1 MSFSKYFTLEELSAS
16 ATARAAGIDNTPP
29 PVAVCNLQKLCIRTL
44 DPLRKAIG
52 MPLNVTSGYR
62 SEALNKAVRGVP
74 NSQHIEGKAADI
86 TAGSSVLN
94 RVIFEKIRDGGIK
107 IPFDQLICEPKAA
120 WLHISYNGAA
130 CRRQVI
136 DNE

>member
-1 MSFSKYFTLEELSAS
+1 MSFARYYTLAELTAS
-16 ATARAAGIDNTPP
+16 ATAKAAGIDNTPP
-29 PVAVCNLQKLCIRTL
+29 PVAVCNLQKLCERTL
-44 DPLRKAIG
+44 DPLRRAIG
-52 MPLNVTSGYR
+52 MPLYVTSGYR
-62 SEALNKAVRGVP
+62 SAELNAAVRGVP
-74 NSQHIEGKAADI
+74 NSQHLEGKAADI

-94 RVIFEKIRDGGIK
+94 RVIFEKIRDGEIK
-107 IPFDQLICEPKAA
+107 VPFDQLICEPKAA